1 MRVSSK
7 LLAGLL
13 AVVLFPV
20 ATAAAETPKS
30 GGTLTFAVT
39 AEAPS
44 TDCHAITT
52 YAAVHVL
59 APHYSLLLKVDPD
72 NYPKLKPD
80 IAESWSVSPDGL
92 TYTFKIRPGVVFHD
106 GSPLTSKD
114 VQATFDRMR
123 NPPAGIVSIRKELF
137 ADITSID
144 TPDPATV
151 VMKIKEPDASFLD
164 TLALPYNCIYSAAK
178 LAEDANFPSK
188 TVMGSGPF
196 VFVEHRN
203 GAHWVGKRFDRYWEK
218 GKPYLDGF
226 RAVFIKSQ
234 AVVTALQGGQ
244 IQAEF
249 RSISPGERTQL
260 VNALKDKIVVQ
271 EAPWVCKIDL
281 LFNTETKPFDDLRV
295 RQALSM
301 AIDRWGGSDAL
312 SKITI
317 LKPVGGPLLP
327 GSSLALGNDELA
339 KLPGYGRDP
348 EKSRTQAKALLA
360 EAGVPNLKFKLI
372 NRNVNHPFTP
382 LGVFVIDQW
391 RRIGVTADHQQ
402 LDVSQQKAAIA
413 NGEFQVALDAFCADS
428 DDPKPLL
435 LPYLSKSRS
444 PRNMTR
450 SENPQFDAVYDR
462 FKSAT
467 NPTQR
472 DVLAAQLQRMVIES
486 GQQRTGAV
494 VQPSRRACVGH
505 EGLEDRSHPFRQPGP
520 GRRLA
525 GPVAQWTRRCIASS
539 WSVAAPAG
547 WSSPPGSA
555 TSSGGAARRTSP

>member
-1 MRVSSK
+1 MPNLR
-7 LLAGLL
+7 LLVIGLL
-13 AVVLFPV
+13 ASLVSCV
-20 ATAAAETPKS
+20 AAAETPKS

-80 IAESWSVSPDGL
+80 LAESWTVSPDGL
-92 TYTFKIRPGVVFHD
+92 TYTFKIRSGVVFHD
-106 GSPLTSKD
+106 GSSLSSKD
-114 VQATFDRMR
+114 VQASFNRMR

-137 ADITSID
+137 SDIASIE

-164 TLALPYNCIYSAAK
+164 TLALPYNCIYSAAR
-178 LAEDANFPSK
+178 LAEDPNFPAK
-188 TVMGSGPF
+188 TVMGTGPF

-203 GAHWVGKRFDRYWEK
+203 GAHWVGKRFDQYWEK

-260 VNALKDKIVVQ
+260 VNALKDKITVQ
-271 EAPWVCKIDL
+271 ESPWVCKVDL
-281 LFNTETKPFDDLRV
+281 LFNTESKPFDDLRV

-327 GSSLALGNDELA
+327 GSPLALSNDELA

-348 EKSRTQAKALLA
+348 EKARAEAKALLA
-360 EAGVPNLKFKLI
+360 QAGVSNLKFKLV

-391 RRIGVTADHQQ
+391 RRIGVTAEHQQ
-402 LDVSQQKAAIA
+402 LDVSQQKAGIA
-413 NGEFQVALDAFCADS
+413 NGDFQVALDAFCADS

-450 SENPQFDAVYDR
+450 NENPQLDAVYDQ
-462 FKSAT
+462 FKSVA

-472 DVLAAQLQRMVIES
+472 GVLAAQLQRMVIDQANS
-486 GQQRTGAV
+486 V
-494 VQPSRRACVGH
+494 PVLWYSRLVAHVSAMKGWKIVPTH
-505 EGLEDRSHPFRQPGP
+505 FANQD
-520 GRRLA
+520 LA
-525 GPVAQWTRRCIASS
+525 DVWLDQ
-539 WSVAAPAG
+539 
-547 WSSPPGSA
+547 
-555 TSSGGAARRTSP
+555 

>member
-1 MRVSSK
+1 MRILRL
-7 LLAGLL
+7 LLAGLVSSL
-13 AVVLFPV
+13 LPAVAV
-20 ATAAAETPKS
+20 ADTPKS

-52 YAAVHVL
+52 YAAVHML

-80 IAESWSVSPDGL
+80 IAESWSVSPDNL
-92 TYTFKIRPGVVFHD
+92 TYTFKVRPGVVFHD
-106 GSPLTSKD
+106 GGPLTSKD
-114 VQATFDRMR
+114 VKATFDRIR
-123 NPPAGIVSIRKELF
+123 NPPDGIVSIRKELF
-137 ADITSID
+137 ADIVSID
-144 TPDPATV
+144 TPDLATV
-151 VMKIKEPDASFLD
+151 IMKIKEPDASFLD

-178 LAEDANFPSK
+178 LAEDANFPAK
-188 TVMGSGPF
+188 IVMGSGPF
-196 VFVEHRN
+196 VFVEHQN
-203 GAHWVGKRFDRYWEK
+203 GSHWIGKRFDKYWEK

-249 RSISPGERTQL
+249 RSISPGERAQL
-260 VNALKDKIVVQ
+260 INALKDKITVQ

-281 LFNTETKPFDDLRV
+281 LFNTESKPFDNPKI

-301 AIDRWGGSDAL
+301 AIDRWGGSAAL

-327 GSSLALGNDELA
+327 GSPLALSNDELST
-339 KLPGYGRDP
+339 LPGFGRDP
-348 EKSRTQAKALLA
+348 ENSRAQAKTLLA
-360 EAGVPNLKFKLI
+360 EAGAANLKFKLV

-391 RRIGVTADHQQ
+391 RRIGVTAEHTQ
-402 LDVSQQKAAIA
+402 LDVSQQKGGIAA
-413 NGEFQVALDAFCADS
+413 GEFQVALDAFCADS

-450 SENPQFDAVYDR
+450 NENPQLDAVYDR

-472 DVLAAQLQRMVIES
+472 TVLAAELQRMVIS
-486 GQQRTGAV
+486 QANSV
-494 VQPSRRACVGH
+494 PVLWYSRLVAHVSNMKGWKIVPTH
-505 EGLEDRSHPFRQPGP
+505 FANQD
-520 GRRLA
+520 LA
-525 GPVAQWTRRCIASS
+525 DVWLDQ
-539 WSVAAPAG
+539 
-547 WSSPPGSA
+547 
-555 TSSGGAARRTSP
+555 

>member
-1 MRVSSK
+1 MRILSK
-7 LLAGLL
+7 LVIGLA
-13 AVVLFPV
+13 
-20 ATAAAETPKS
+20 ATFLPGVAAAETPKS

-52 YAAVHVL
+52 YASVHVL

-80 IAESWSVSPDGL
+80 IAESWSASPDGL
-92 TYTFKIRPGVVFHD
+92 TYMFKIRQGVMFHD

-114 VQATFDRMR
+114 VKATFDRIR
-123 NPPAGIVSIRKELF
+123 NPPEGIVSIRKELF
-137 ADITSID
+137 SDIASID

-151 VMKIKEPDASFLD
+151 VMRIKAPDASFLE

-178 LAEDANFPSK
+178 LVEDANFPAK

-203 GAHWVGKRFDRYWEK
+203 GSHWVGKKFDKYWEK

-260 VNALKDKIVVQ
+260 VNALKDKITVQ
-271 EAPWVCKIDL
+271 EAPWVCKVDL
-281 LFNTETKPFDDLRV
+281 LFNTEAKPFDNLKV

-301 AIDRWGGSDAL
+301 AIDRWAGSDAL

-327 GSSLALGNDELA
+327 GSPLAFSNEELA
-339 KLPGYGRDP
+339 QLPGFGRDA
-348 EKSRTQAKALLA
+348 EKSRARAKELLA
-360 EAGVPNLKFKLI
+360 EAGVPGLKFKLI

-391 RRIGVTADHQQ
+391 RRIGVTAEHTQ
-402 LDVSQQKAAIA
+402 LDVSQQKGGIAA
-413 NGEFQVALDAFCADS
+413 GEYQVALDAFCADS

-450 SENPQFDAVYDR
+450 NESPELDAVYDK
-462 FKSAT
+462 FKGAT
-467 NPTQR
+467 DEKERTA
-472 DVLAAQLQRMVIES
+472 LAGEMQRMVIS
-486 GQQRTGAV
+486 SANSV
-494 VQPSRRACVGH
+494 PVLWYSRLVAHVSTMKGWKIIPTH
-505 EGLEDRSHPFRQPGP
+505 FANQD
-520 GRRLA
+520 LA
-525 GPVAQWTRRCIASS
+525 DVWLDQ
-539 WSVAAPAG
+539 
-547 WSSPPGSA
+547 
-555 TSSGGAARRTSP
+555 

>member
-1 MRVSSK
+1 MNKLRRFAIC
-7 LLAGLL
+7 LLASLIPCI
-13 AVVLFPV
+13 AM
-20 ATAAAETPKS
+20 AETPKT

-80 IAESWSVSPDGL
+80 LAESWAVSPDGL
-92 TYTFKIRPGVVFHD
+92 TYTFKIRSGVIFHD
-106 GSPLTSKD
+106 GSALSSKD
-114 VQATFDRMR
+114 VKASFDRMR
-123 NPPAGIVSIRKELF
+123 DPPAGIVSIRKELF
-137 ADITSID
+137 SDIASIE
-144 TPDPATV
+144 TPDPTTV
-151 VMKIKEPDASFLD
+151 VMKIREPDASFLD

-178 LAEDANFPSK
+178 LAEDANFPAK
-188 TVMGSGPF
+188 TVMGTGPF

-203 GAHWVGKRFDRYWEK
+203 GAHWVGKRFDQYWEK

-260 VNALKDKIVVQ
+260 VNALKDKITV
-271 EAPWVCKIDL
+271 EESPWVCKVDL
-281 LFNTETKPFDDLRV
+281 LFNTQSKPFDDQRV

-327 GSSLALGNDELA
+327 GSPLALSNDELA

-348 EKSRTQAKALLA
+348 EKARAEAKALLA
-360 EAGVPNLKFKLI
+360 AAGISNLKFKLV

-391 RRIGVTADHQQ
+391 RRIGVTAEHQQ
-402 LDVSQQKAAIA
+402 LDVSQQKAGIA
-413 NGEFQVALDAFCADS
+413 NGDFQVALDAFCADS

-450 SENPQFDAVYDR
+450 NENPQLDAVYDQ
-462 FKSAT
+462 FKSVT

-472 DVLAAQLQRMVIES
+472 GVLAAQLQRMVIQS
-486 GQQRTGAV
+486 ANSV
-494 VQPSRRACVGH
+494 PVLWYSRLVAHVSAMKGWKIVPTH
-505 EGLEDRSHPFRQPGP
+505 FANQD
-520 GRRLA
+520 LA
-525 GPVAQWTRRCIASS
+525 DVWLDQ
-539 WSVAAPAG
+539 
-547 WSSPPGSA
+547 
-555 TSSGGAARRTSP
+555 

>member
-1 MRVSSK
+1 
-7 LLAGLL
+7 
-13 AVVLFPV
+13 
-20 ATAAAETPKS
+20 
-30 GGTLTFAVT
+30 
-39 AEAPS
+39 
-44 TDCHAITT
+44 
-52 YAAVHVL
+52 
-59 APHYSLLLKVDPD
+59 
-72 NYPKLKPD
+72 
-80 IAESWSVSPDGL
+80 
-92 TYTFKIRPGVVFHD
+92 
-106 GSPLTSKD
+106 
-114 VQATFDRMR
+114 
-123 NPPAGIVSIRKELF
+123 
-137 ADITSID
+137 
-144 TPDPATV
+144 
-151 VMKIKEPDASFLD
+151 
-164 TLALPYNCIYSAAK
+164 
-178 LAEDANFPSK
+178 
-188 TVMGSGPF
+188 MGSGPF

-203 GAHWVGKRFDRYWEK
+203 GAHWMGKRFDRYWEK

-249 RSISPGERTQL
+249 RSISPGERNQL
-260 VNALKDKIVVQ
+260 VNALKDKITVQ

-281 LFNTETKPFDDLRV
+281 LFNTEAKPFDNLKI

-327 GSSLALGNDELA
+327 GSPLALGNDELA
-339 KLPGYGRDP
+339 ALPGFGRDP
-348 EKSRTQAKALLA
+348 EKSRAQAKALLA
-360 EAGVPNLKFKLI
+360 EAGAANLKFKLI

-391 RRIGVTADHQQ
+391 RRIGVTAEHQQ
-402 LDVSQQKAAIA
+402 LDVSQQKATIA

-450 SENPQFDAVYDR
+450 SESPQFDAVYDR

-472 DVLAAQLQRMVIES
+472 TVLAAELQRMVIEL
-486 GQQRTGAV
+486 GQQRAGAV
-494 VQPSRRACVGH
+494 VQPPRGARLQH
-505 EGLEDRSHPFRQPGP
+505 EGLEDRSHPLRQPGP
-520 GRRLA
+520 GGRLA
-525 GPVAQWTRRCIASS
+525 GPVGRGRRPCTASS
-539 WSVAAPAG
+539 WSAAAPAG
-547 WSSPPGSA
+547 WSSPRGSA
-555 TSSGGAARRTSP
+555 TSSGGAARRTSPSSTRRARTSGSRCCTRSPPAAWTRTCTPSTTWRRPIGTASSTAPGRWRASTGRAAWCRWRPSSTTRASWSRPARTSATTPSSSPSAA

>member
-1 MRVSSK
+1 MHILRR
-7 LLAGLL
+7 LITGLVASFL
-13 AVVLFPV
+13 PAV
-20 ATAAAETPKS
+20 AAAETPKS

-80 IAESWSVSPDGL
+80 LAESWSVSPDGL
-92 TYTFKIRPGVVFHD
+92 TYTFKIRPNVVFHD

-114 VQATFDRMR
+114 VQASFDRIR

-137 ADITSID
+137 ADITSIE

-151 VMKIKEPDASFLD
+151 VMKIKEPDASFLG
-164 TLALPYNCIYSAAK
+164 TLALPYNCVYSAAK
-178 LAEDANFPSK
+178 LAEDANFPAK

-249 RSISPGERTQL
+249 RSISPGERAQL
-260 VNALKDKIVVQ
+260 VNALKDKITVQ
-271 EAPWVCKIDL
+271 ESPWVCKIDL
-281 LFNTETKPFDDLRV
+281 LFNTEAKPFDNLKI

-327 GSSLALGNDELA
+327 GSPLALANDELA
-339 KLPGYGRDP
+339 ALPGYGRDP
-348 EKSRTQAKALLA
+348 EKSRAQAKTLLA
-360 EAGVPNLKFKLI
+360 EAGASSLKFKLI
-372 NRNVNHPFTP
+372 NRNINHPFTP

-391 RRIGVTADHQQ
+391 RRIGVTAEHQQ
-402 LDVSQQKAAIA
+402 LDVSQQKATIA

-450 SENPQFDAVYDR
+450 SESPQFDAVYDR

-472 DVLAAQLQRMVIES
+472 AVLATELQRMVIS
-486 GQQRTGAV
+486 SANSV
-494 VQPSRRACVGH
+494 PVLWYSRIVAHVSSMKGWKIVPTH
-505 EGLEDRSHPFRQPGP
+505 FANQD
-520 GRRLA
+520 LA
-525 GPVAQWTRRCIASS
+525 DVWLDQ
-539 WSVAAPAG
+539 
-547 WSSPPGSA
+547 
-555 TSSGGAARRTSP
+555 